1 MRTTLITAGV
11 ILGMLNT
18 AQSSAQPNWPQFRG
32 DSAGVVVDDPSLPDT
47 WGPQENVLWSIDVP
61 GRSWSSPIIWDDHVF
76 ILSVVNIE
84 NTETPLRP
92 IEDYR
97 ARSLGG
103 AMTAADIV
111 PATGTLRWLIYDVDL
126 QTGKIR
132 WERILHEAIPSEPTH
147 QKSSFAAETPVTDG
161 ENLYVYLGDI
171 GLYAIDFD
179 GGLRWSIPMEWLP
192 RRNWGAAASP
202 VIHDGRLYLVN
213 DNENQSYVAAY
224 NTSTGEELWRTDREE
239 RSNWA
244 TPFVWENEIRT
255 ELVTSGTGGVRSY
268 GLNGDL
274 LWSLT
279 GMSSLVIPTPFSKHG
294 FLYIN
299 SGYVADST
307 RPVYAIRPGATGDI
321 TLAEGTTSN
330 DYIVWSHPQLGSY
343 NPSSIVYGDY
353 HYTLLD
359 RGILACY
366 DAKTGNEVY
375 RRQRITAGTL
385 FTASPWAY
393 NGKIFALSEDGDT
406 FVIKAGPEFEVL
418 GRNSLDEMTLATPA
432 IANGSIIFR
441 TASKL
446 YRIGKSAGG

>member
-1 MRTTLITAGV
+1 MV
-11 ILGMLNT
+11 
-18 AQSSAQPNWPQFRG
+18 
-32 DSAGVVVDDPSLPDT
+32 
-47 WGPQENVLWSIDVP
+47 
-61 GRSWSSPIIWDDHVF
+61 
-76 ILSVVNIE
+76 ILSVVKIE
-84 NTETPLRP
+84 NTESPLRP

-111 PATGTLRWLIYDVDL
+111 ATTGTLRWIIYDVDL

-161 ENLYVYLGDI
+161 EHLYVYLGDI

-268 GLNGDL
+268 GLNGNL

-343 NPSSIVYGDY
+343 NPCLL
-353 HYTLLD
+353 YT
-359 RGILACY
+359 
-366 DAKTGNEVY
+366 
-375 RRQRITAGTL
+375 
-385 FTASPWAY
+385 SP
-393 NGKIFALSEDGDT
+393 SPRD
-406 FVIKAGPEFEVL
+406 
-418 GRNSLDEMTLATPA
+418 
-432 IANGSIIFR
+432 
-441 TASKL
+441 
-446 YRIGKSAGG
+446 

>member
-1 MRTTLITAGV
+1 MRTTLVTATV
-11 ILGMLNT
+11 ILGMLHT

-61 GRSWSSPIIWDDHVF
+61 GRSWSSPIVWDDHVF

-84 NTETPLRP
+84 NTESPLRP

-103 AMTAADIV
+103 AMTAAAIV
-111 PATGTLRWLIYDVDL
+111 ATTGPLRWIIYDVDL

-161 ENLYVYLGDI
+161 EHLYVYLGDI

-224 NTSTGEELWRTDREE
+224 NL
-239 RSNWA
+239 
-244 TPFVWENEIRT
+244 
-255 ELVTSGTGGVRSY
+255 
-268 GLNGDL
+268 
-274 LWSLT
+274 SLIHI
-279 GMSSLVIPTPFSKHG
+279 SEP
-294 FLYIN
+294 
-299 SGYVADST
+299 T
-307 RPVYAIRPGATGDI
+307 RPY
-321 TLAEGTTSN
+321 
-330 DYIVWSHPQLGSY
+330 
-343 NPSSIVYGDY
+343 
-353 HYTLLD
+353 
-359 RGILACY
+359 
-366 DAKTGNEVY
+366 
-375 RRQRITAGTL
+375 
-385 FTASPWAY
+385 
-393 NGKIFALSEDGDT
+393 
-406 FVIKAGPEFEVL
+406 
-418 GRNSLDEMTLATPA
+418 
-432 IANGSIIFR
+432 
-441 TASKL
+441 
-446 YRIGKSAGG
+446 